1 MFKSKYRPYLVR
13 FLWISLISL
22 AFTVV
27 FNEFVFL
34 LSKDPDDRAPQTV
47 QLVIPAGTAERI
59 AAGDDIPSIP
69 AEMVFMMGDVLE
81 VVNEDRVSHQ
91 LGPVWVPAGSVGSIV
106 MEKPQNLSYSCSF
119 RPSRYLG
126 IDVKLPTTLATRIT
140 GLALGMPTM
149 AVLLFLYSVVGFPIK
164 LEDAPGAKAAQPA
177 VDGKGKLEE
186 ADLTGGSGATNG
198 KTV

>member
-22 AFTVV
+22 VFTLF

-47 QLVIPAGTAERI
+47 QLVIPDGTADRI
-59 AAGDDIPSIP
+59 ENGEDIPTIP
-69 AEMVFMMGDVLE
+69 AEMVFVMGDVLE
-81 VVNEDRVSHQ
+81 VVNQDRVSHQ
-91 LGPVWVPAGSVGSIV
+91 LGPVWVPAGSVGRLV
-106 MEKPQNLSYSCSF
+106 MEQPQDVTYTCSF

-149 AVLLFLYSVVGFPIK
+149 AVLLFLYSIVGFPIK
-164 LEDAPGAKAAQPA
+164 LEEAPGVKAAEPA
-177 VDGKGKLEE
+177 VNGKVQTEE
-186 ADLTGGSGATNG
+186 ATRSGASNG

>member
-1 MFKSKYRPYLVR
+1 MLKNKYRPYLVR

-22 AFTVV
+22 VFTLF
-27 FNEFVFL
+27 FNELVFL
-34 LSKDPDDRAPQTV
+34 LSKDPNDRAPQTV
-47 QLVIPAGTAERI
+47 QLVIPAGTAKQIE
-59 AAGDDIPSIP
+59 AGEEIPSIP
-69 AEMVFMMGDVLE
+69 SEMVFVMGDVLE
-81 VVNEDRVSHQ
+81 VVNQDAVSHQ
-91 LGPVWVPAGSVGSIV
+91 LGPVWVPAGSVGRLV
-106 MEKPQNLSYSCSF
+106 MEQPQDLSYSCSF

-164 LEDAPGAKAAQPA
+164 LEDEPAKAAQA
-177 VDGKGKLEE
+177 SKNGKGKPEE
-186 ADLTGGSGATNG
+186 ADLPGGHGATNG